1 MPIITKIT
9 TQQKNKDRYN
19 IFTDEGKGEKYAFSV
34 DEAVLIKF
42 QLKKGMELDELFLTE
57 IHYED
62 DIRKAY
68 NRALHYLSRRM
79 RSEGEVRTYLLEK
92 EIDAPIIQEVILK
105 LYHYQFL
112 NDEQY
117 AIAYVRTQMNTT
129 DKGSIVIKRELKERG
144 VNDGLIEKALQEYS
158 YEAQL
163 ETAQK
168 LCVKMVN
175 KNKKDSDLVL
185 KQKIEQ
191 MLVRKGYSFEIISD
205 ALAKTELDRKDEVM
219 DALRYQAEK
228 LERKYANYTG
238 YEYEQKMK
246 SALYRKGFAMEQ
258 IEKYLS
264 QRPLE
269 DSFELKGHIGSSKD

>member
-19 IFTDEGKGEKYAFSV
+19 IFTDEGHGEKYAFSV
-34 DEAVLIKF
+34 DESVLLKF

-68 NRALHYLSRRM
+68 NRALHYLASRM

-105 LYHYQFL
+105 LYEYQFL
-112 NDEQY
+112 NDELY

-129 DKGSIVIKRELKERG
+129 DKGNIVIKRELKERG
-144 VNDGLIEKALQEYS
+144 IRAEFIEKAIQEYS
-158 YEAQL
+158 FDAQL

-168 LCVKMVN
+168 LCVKMVK
-175 KNKKDSDLVL
+175 KNKKDSDLIL
-185 KQKIEQ
+185 KQKLEQ
-191 MLVRKGYSFEIISD
+191 MLVRKGYGFDIISI
-205 ALAKTELDRKDEVM
+205 AVAETEIDRRDEEL

-228 LERKYANYTG
+228 LERKYASMTG
-238 YEYEQKMK
+238 YEYEQKIK
-246 SALYRKGFAMEQ
+246 SALYRKGFSLEQ

-264 QRPLE
+264 QSHHDEYL
-269 DSFELKGHIGSSKD
+269 

>member
-1 MPIITKIT
+1 MPVITKIT

-19 IFTDEGKGEKYAFSV
+19 IFTDEGNGEKYAFSV
-34 DEAVLIKF
+34 DEAVLLKF

-68 NRALHYLSRRM
+68 NRALHYLSSRM

-105 LYHYQFL
+105 LYEYKFL

-117 AIAYVRTQMNTT
+117 AISYVRTQMNTT
-129 DKGSIVIKRELKERG
+129 DKGNIVIKRELKERG
-144 VNDGLIEKALQEYS
+144 IREELIEKAIQEYS
-158 YEAQL
+158 FEAQL

-175 KNKKDSDLVL
+175 KNKKDSDLIL
-185 KQKIEQ
+185 KQKLEQ
-191 MLVRKGYSFEIISD
+191 MLVRKGYSFDIISI
-205 ALAKTELDRKDEVM
+205 AVAETEIDRSDEEL

-228 LERKYANYTG
+228 LERKYASMTG

-246 SALYRKGFAMEQ
+246 SALYRKGFSLEQ

-264 QRPLE
+264 QSRQDEHL
-269 DSFELKGHIGSSKD
+269 

>member
-62 DIRKAY
+62 DVRKAY

-205 ALAKTELDRKDEVM
+205 ALAETKIDRKDEVM

-258 IEKYLS
+258 IEMYLS
-264 QRPLE
+264 QRPPE
-269 DSFELKGHIGSSKD
+269 DSF

>member
-62 DIRKAY
+62 DVRKAY

-175 KNKKDSDLVL
+175 KNKKDSNLVL

-205 ALAKTELDRKDEVM
+205 ALAKTELDRKGEVM

-264 QRPLE
+264 QRQSEE
-269 DSFELKGHIGSSKD
+269 DL

>member
-42 QLKKGMELDELFLTE
+42 QLKKGMELDDLFLTE

-68 NRALHYLSRRM
+68 NRALHYLTRRM
-79 RSEGEVRTYLLEK
+79 RSEGEVRTYLAEK
-92 EIDAPIIQEVILK
+92 EIDAPIIQEAILK
-105 LYHYQFL
+105 LYEYKFL

-129 DKGSIVIKRELKERG
+129 DKGTIVIKRELKDRG
-144 VNDGLIEKALQEYS
+144 ISEELIEKAIQEYPH
-158 YEAQL
+158 EAQL

-168 LCVKMVN
+168 LCLKMVN

-185 KQKIEQ
+185 KQKLEQ
-191 MLVRKGYSFEIISD
+191 MLVRKGYTFEIIAD
-205 ALAKTELDRKDEVM
+205 AMAKTELDRRDEVL

-228 LERKYANYTG
+228 LERKYASLTG

-246 SALYRKGFAMEQ
+246 SALYRKGFTLEQ

-264 QRPLE
+264 QK
-269 DSFELKGHIGSSKD
+269 DSWENL